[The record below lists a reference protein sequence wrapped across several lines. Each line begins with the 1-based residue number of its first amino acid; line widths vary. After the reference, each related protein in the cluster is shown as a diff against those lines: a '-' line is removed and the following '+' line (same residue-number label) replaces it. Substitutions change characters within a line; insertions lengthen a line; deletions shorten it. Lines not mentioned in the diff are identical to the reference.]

1 MDLERLSVNRHAR
14 GISQAHPPRSP
25 DPEPDPAVHVTLYL
39 HRVAFTQ
46 QLNPGNPD
54 RISHRRGARPLAL
67 SLFALTAASITV
79 LPNRGKRTAT
89 MSTTS
94 SASSLSASV
103 QSLKS
108 SLQLLD
114 SSISILDQGISDFP
128 RLSTVLSSTR
138 VCSPSPILFSPPSI
152 PPPFLCHPTPA
163 LPDPRGAGN
172 QTADSRQHS

>member
-1 MDLERLSVNRHAR
+1 MVGFWGFENGVGRFVSKSSCEGNIL
-14 GISQAHPPRSP
+14 SQAHLPRSP
-25 DPEPDPAVHVTLYL
+25 DPEPDPAVHVILYL

-46 QLNPGNPD
+46 QLRSPKSRPH
-54 RISHRRGARPLAL
+54 IPAQRRKTRKPSPPLYGTNTQ
-67 SLFALTAASITV
+67 SQKPSRV
-79 LPNRGKRTAT
+79 AT
-89 MSTTS
+89 MSTS

-138 VCSPSPILFSPPSI
+138 VCSPPLSP
-152 PPPFLCHPTPA
+152 A
-163 LPDPRGAGN
+163 PRIHN
-172 QTADSRQHS
+172 KK